1 MVDDEQERVLAAV
14 VIAQYEVKEGEQP
27 WIVQCVVGSGGGL
40 DTVHGSMDTFIG
52 RLQDEEEEY
61 SDRRSI

>member
-1 MVDDEQERVLAAV
+1 M
-14 VIAQYEVKEGEQP
+14 KEGEWP

-61 SDRRSI
+61 REMRSI